1 MIYYIKQSIKI
12 FSNLLKI
19 TINNLLG
26 KKQKKTSTDYFYKW
40 EECLND
46 IHKIAIQ
53 VDLSNFNHDV
63 IMGVSRGGLT
73 PAVALSHYFKLPMVP
88 IQKSLRDFPNWAT
101 YNPPKKH
108 KKALIVDDICDGG
121 NTFKKIK
128 LEINEFCEEAKFAS
142 LWWNNECDFK
152 PDYYVR
158 GVAKDSENIWIHF
171 PWEIEK
177 VKS

>member
-1 MIYYIKQSIKI
+1 MGNS
-12 FSNLLKI
+12 
-19 TINNLLG
+19 
-26 KKQKKTSTDYFYKW
+26 QKKIASNYFYKW

-46 IHKIAIQ
+46 IYKIANK
-53 VDLSNFNHDV
+53 VDLSNFNPDV

-73 PAVALSHYFKLPMVP
+73 PAVGLSHYFKLPMVP

-128 LEINEFCEEAKFAS
+128 LEINEFCEVAKFAS
-142 LWWNNECDFK
+142 LWWNNECDFQ
-152 PDYYVR
+152 PDYYAR
-158 GVAKDSENIWIHF
+158 GIAKNLENIWIHF
-171 PWEIEK
+171 PWEMEK
-177 VKS
+177 IKNKD